1 MSEISQNTEEERRA
15 APRARALKKGTI
27 AFKERYCSAECMVR
41 NESESGALLM
51 VSQNQVIPNV
61 FELKVYPERDF
72 RIVEAIWRTPDAMG
86 VRYAG
91 QVPAAPVAAPAAP
104 VVAPPA
110 LVVAPAAPVAAPAA
124 PVAAPAAPVA
134 AHAAPV
140 AAPAAPVVAPD
151 VPVVAPDAPVAA
163 PVAAPI
169 TPSVPVDASSVPV
182 AAPAAPSAPVA
193 APNPHSTCDGIERR
207 KQNRRQTDR
216 RS

>member
-91 QVPAAPVAAPAAP
+91 QVPAAP
-104 VVAPPA
+104 
-110 LVVAPAAPVAAPAA
+110 AAPVAAPAA
-124 PVAAPAAPVA
+124 PVAAP
-134 AHAAPV
+134 AAPV

-182 AAPAAPSAPVA
+182 AAPAAPSAPAA
-193 APNPHSTCDGIERR
+193 APNPHSTWDGTERR